1 MFENSTLLALAKNDS
16 KFCVYKIQV
25 KKEAL
30 LAIQSNFKQGID
42 YFSKL
47 DPHPFTGTYK
57 LDEEECLKID
67 NYSLSQSLSDAIIN
81 SANLAPITG
90 DQFKDKNIKALFM
103 GTYLA
108 NQDTNLIIAVFKR
121 LYFSNCLTK
130 GGLNLFFDK
139 NSYNTISTNIIS
151 VPENYHI
158 LLKGGTLYFSSYKIA
173 SEILNLTDYYRQST
187 ESDLENFANHISF
200 ESNNDS
206 LTDFANTRI
215 RRLIALIND
224 SHVLEKFSNKEL
236 ADEASKQNLSLSFVE
251 NKIKLNL
258 DDKKETLL
266 ILDFLAE
273 NTFMSTFTKQRNRT
287 NSKERI

>member
-1 MFENSTLLALAKNDS
+1 M
-16 KFCVYKIQV
+16 
-25 KKEAL
+25 
-30 LAIQSNFKQGID
+30 
-42 YFSKL
+42 
-47 DPHPFTGTYK
+47 
-57 LDEEECLKID
+57 
-67 NYSLSQSLSDAIIN
+67 
-81 SANLAPITG
+81 
-90 DQFKDKNIKALFM
+90 
-103 GTYLA
+103 
-108 NQDTNLIIAVFKR
+108 
-121 LYFSNCLTK
+121 
-130 GGLNLFFDK
+130 
-139 NSYNTISTNIIS
+139 
-151 VPENYHI
+151 
-158 LLKGGTLYFSSYKIA
+158 
-173 SEILNLTDYYRQST
+173 NLTGYYRQST